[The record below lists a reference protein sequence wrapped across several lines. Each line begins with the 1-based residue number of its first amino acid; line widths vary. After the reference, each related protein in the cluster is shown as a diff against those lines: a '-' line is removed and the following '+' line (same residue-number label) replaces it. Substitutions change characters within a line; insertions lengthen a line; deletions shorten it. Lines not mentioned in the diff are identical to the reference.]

1 MTLSGSPSARAWRS
15 ARHRMRILRLPLV
28 AERGQPTRVRPRVEP
43 PYLYRLVMATG
54 SVEVHGDRGCPVWG
68 VPDLL
73 PAPDGC
79 PGSAS
84 GRTGSRTG
92 REPGRRSRRPQG
104 VLDAG
109 RPGAD
114 HARRSGGGEGRGHAG
129 EDSAVQVGAFLCGR
143 VTSRGGRRGQEAAA
157 SLTWVHG
164 AWALPRRQDD

>member
-1 MTLSGSPSARAWRS
+1 YPMAVLRRQMRDIRSPADLG
-15 ARHRMRILRLPLV
+15 HI
-28 AERGQPTRVRPRVEP
+28 ERGTLHESAFVTRAEP

-92 REPGRRSRRPQG
+92 REPGRRSRRPPG

-109 RPGAD
+109 RP
-114 HARRSGGGEGRGHAG
+114 
-129 EDSAVQVGAFLCGR
+129 
-143 VTSRGGRRGQEAAA
+143 
-157 SLTWVHG
+157 
-164 AWALPRRQDD
+164 